1 METGLEEL
9 RILQTLL
16 LILTT
21 TKIVTG
27 DSFAKVKMTETLAMI

>member
-1 METGLEEL
+1 
-9 RILQTLL
+9 L

-27 DSFAKVKMTETLAMI
+27 DSFAKVKMTETLAMIWFTC